1 MRALKFSKV
10 RLEDREW
17 FFTRAELVC
26 YWEIVLFGFSS
37 RVTVIGYRR
46 YEDQRREDRGY
57 SFSLLI
63 SFYSFVE

>member
-37 RVTVIGYRR
+37 RVTVIGYRNTKINDAR
-46 YEDQRREDRGY
+46 IEVIAFR
-57 SFSLLI
+57 F
-63 SFYSFVE
+63 